1 LAVDLHVHTN
11 FSDGKLSPE
20 EAVRRAENRGLKG
33 LSITD
38 HDTVGGVEPALKR
51 ARRLELVPGV
61 ELSTVTDD
69 EEIHIL
75 GYYVDYKNFYLLS
88 FLDKLSRA
96 RVNRLEE
103 ILTRLAELG
112 YGLEGE
118 KELKKISNPGRM
130 HVARALVKEGFVA
143 DTDEAFALLLKKGR
157 PAYVPRYKIS
167 PEEGVELI
175 LQARGL
181 PVIAH
186 PIDLQDISWVERLQ
200 KKGLVGIEV
209 YHPRH
214 PLIFTDYLLRLT
226 REKDLIATGGSDCH
240 GPEGGGRD
248 QIGSLNVP
256 DNCLERLQN
265 LRRKKCYEKI

>member
-1 LAVDLHVHTN
+1 VAVDLHVHTN
-11 FSDGKLSPE
+11 FSDGVLTPE

-33 LSITD
+33 LAITD

-61 ELSTVTDD
+61 ELSTETED

-75 GYYVDYKNFYLLS
+75 GYYVDFKNPFLLN

-96 RVNRLEE
+96 RINRLEE
-103 ILTRLAELG
+103 ILIRLKKLG
-112 YGLEGE
+112 YGLQGE
-118 KELKKISNPGRM
+118 KELKKINNPGRM

-143 DTDEAFALLLKKGR
+143 DTDEAFALLLERGR

-167 PEEGVELI
+167 PEGGVELI

-186 PIDLQDISWVERLQ
+186 PIDLQEISWVDRLQ

-240 GPEGGGRD
+240 GPEEGGRD

-256 DNCLERLQN
+256 DNCLERLQ
-265 LRRKKCYEKI
+265 KFKEEKVL